1 MVTWASMDPGA
12 RPRFVLVY
20 QDRRIPLPDGELVI
34 GRGLGCHI
42 RLNAEA
48 VSRQHVKLV
57 VRAGRLLV
65 ENLSQTTGTVV
76 NGARLQ
82 GQRSLGHGD
91 SIQLGPRVLRI
102 EVEDV
107 AKVAPVDI
115 TGDDDSGE
123 HEEVTR
129 TDLAE
134 RVAGVDAML
143 PASIDFHNC
152 PKCRA
157 KIAFTDG
164 QCSKCGYAWSS
175 QHPSAVTS
183 RITMRD
189 VTKSPAPTPSTVPV
203 VYASEELT
211 IDAVVTV
218 LSADGAFVPSE
229 LLDPV
234 GTACELT
241 LLPDGIFAMSI
252 SGTVRSVKSIA
263 DAAGPAGMKVLF
275 ADVPPTAKA
284 WLDRWL
290 AAHQ

>member
-1 MVTWASMDPGA
+1 MHPGA

-57 VRAGRLLV
+57 VRGGRMTAD
-65 ENLSQTTGTVV
+65 NLSQTTGTLV

-82 GQRSLGHGD
+82 GPRSLGHGD
-91 SIQLGPRVLRI
+91 TLQLGPRSLRI

-107 AKVAPVDI
+107 AAPPTEISMNDADI
-115 TGDDDSGE
+115 TGE
-123 HEEVTR
+123 EEVTR

-134 RVAGVDAML
+134 RIAGGSGMS
-143 PASIDFHNC
+143 PASIDYHNC
-152 PKCRA
+152 PKCRE
-157 KIAFTDG
+157 KVAFGTG

-183 RITMRD
+183 RITLRD
-189 VTKSPAPTPSTVPV
+189 MAKDPVIPTPSSVPV
-203 VYASEELT
+203 VYSSEELT
-211 IDAVVTV
+211 IDAVVTSMTAV
-218 LSADGAFVPSE
+218 GAFVPSE

-234 GTACELT
+234 GTTCELT

-252 SGTVRSVKSIA
+252 HGTVKSVKPLP
-263 DAAGPAGMKVLF
+263 DGAGPAGMHVTF
-275 ADVPPTAKA
+275 SDVPPTSKA

-290 AAHQ
+290 AAKP

>member
-1 MVTWASMDPGA
+1 MHPGA

-20 QDRRIPLPDGELVI
+20 QDRRIPLPDGELVV

-57 VRAGRLLV
+57 VRAGRMTAD
-65 ENLSQTTGTVV
+65 NLSTTTGTLL
-76 NGARLQ
+76 NGARLE
-82 GQRSLGHGD
+82 GARSLGHGD
-91 SIQLGPRVLRI
+91 TLTLGPRSLRI

-107 AKVAPVDI
+107 DAPPSEVSVRDDDI
-115 TGDDDSGE
+115 TGE
-123 HEEVTR
+123 EEVTR

-134 RVAGVDAML
+134 RVTGGGYV
-143 PASIDFHNC
+143 PASIEFHNC
-152 PKCRA
+152 PKCRE
-157 KIAFTDG
+157 KIAFASG

-183 RITMRD
+183 RVTMRD
-189 VTKSPAPTPSTVPV
+189 MGKEPPTPQSVPV

-211 IDAVVTV
+211 IDAVVT
-218 LSADGAFVPSE
+218 LMRADGAFVPSE

-234 GTACELT
+234 GTTCELT
-241 LLPDGIFAMSI
+241 LLPDGIFAMSVG
-252 SGTVRSVKSIA
+252 GTVKSVKAIA
-263 DAAGPAGMKVLF
+263 DATGPAGMHVTF
-275 ADVPPTAKA
+275 ADVPPTARA

-290 AAHQ
+290 AATAARS